1 MISRLSGT
9 PGTVWDGYKNVPP
22 RNLTDAGGQVGRDGT
37 PPYKGVPVVPPP
49 ADVAADTKA
58 PFFTSPPHLGARGR
72 DKPSKGAVPA
82 DARQGLTESQL
93 LEFEERAAVRE
104 FDGGLSRAA
113 AERLA
118 LLDLQTAALA

>member
-1 MISRLSGT
+1 MR
-9 PGTVWDGYKNVPP
+9 
-22 RNLTDAGGQVGRDGT
+22 
-37 PPYKGVPVVPPP
+37 
-49 ADVAADTKA
+49 AA
-58 PFFTSPPHLGARGR
+58 LRWNR
-72 DKPSKGAVPA
+72 
-82 DARQGLTESQL
+82 RLTESQL